1 MGLGAI
7 GSVVTSNTGDWR
19 FESLHEQIFQIIS
32 QLHNFDDF
40 PYFHP
45 PRYYCPKK
53 PFKNCDLN
61 QIEGC
66 QLTITSEKCYNKW
79 TKVIKQLENK
89 TKNHD

>member
-1 MGLGAI
+1 MML
-7 GSVVTSNTGDWR
+7 NK
-19 FESLHEQIFQIIS
+19 S